1 MTKEVCLS
9 LNFSRNFTCFVICLC
24 VKRPPIVIS
33 RHWLASMSIPKQKSH
48 KNMLSGKDKSGP
60 ACINAENQAQA
71 TPIDSFSRCA
81 KSKISLGREP
91 IRDIGKMQ
99 DKTCL

>member
-1 MTKEVCLS
+1 MGLDLTNEDSSTLDMTLAWRSLVLMTKEVCLS

-48 KNMLSGKDKSGP
+48 NHILSGKDKSGP
-60 ACINAENQAQA
+60 TCINTENL
-71 TPIDSFSRCA
+71 F
-81 KSKISLGREP
+81 
-91 IRDIGKMQ
+91 
-99 DKTCL
+99 